1 MTMAE
6 RKKPT
11 FDMADIFILAILI
24 TVQFPF
30 LPSIIIFLI
39 YAFLKDEVF
48 NKMLQPYCRR
58 G

>member
-1 MTMAE
+1 MAE

>member
-1 MTMAE
+1 MAE
-6 RKKPT
+6 CKKPT
-11 FDMADIFILAILI
+11 FDMSDIFILAILI

-48 NKMLQPYCRR
+48 NKMLQPHCRR
-58 G
+58 